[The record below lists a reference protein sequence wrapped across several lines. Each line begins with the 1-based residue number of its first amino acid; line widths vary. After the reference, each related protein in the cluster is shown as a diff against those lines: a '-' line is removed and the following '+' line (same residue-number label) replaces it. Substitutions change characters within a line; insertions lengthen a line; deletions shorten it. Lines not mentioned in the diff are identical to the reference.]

1 MFRIRTLG
9 GAALEQ
15 DGVRL
20 DSVGAQR
27 KSLALLALLAVSRG
41 QGMSRDRVAAYLWPE
56 SDTERARGA
65 LKQALHVVRRQ
76 LGSAEAILGTA
87 ELRLNRSYIESDV
100 DGFLAAVEGGRLE
113 LAADLYGGPFLDGFH
128 LPHSGEFEQWAS
140 AQREELARRYASVIE
155 RLAADAEARG
165 DARAALPW
173 LRRLQAT
180 DPLSTHVTLRLM
192 RALVAAGE
200 RAAALRHAQL
210 HESLLREELG
220 SPPDAEVAALAEG
233 LREEQ
238 PVHPEP
244 PRTTPPARLPAA
256 APRGTN
262 SGISA
267 PRGIPH
273 PGPAEA
279 PAPPIRRS
287 HVAAFLVALVSL
299 VAAVLIIT
307 GQREQGSGGTPGLS
321 GDRSVAVL
329 PFSSMSGDSATEHL
343 SNGITSELTTALSSV
358 EGLRVASLSLTYALT
373 RKGLAVPA
381 IADTL
386 GVATVLHGAVWRAR
400 DSLRVT
406 ARLVRVRDDR
416 VLWSETYDREM
427 GDIFAIQTELARATI
442 DALHVRQSAAE
453 GVRIVASPTSDVEAY
468 ELYLRARYSW
478 MLPSRERLEQAA
490 LYYQGAIERDPTFAM
505 AYAGLSETYANLSN
519 FGHLDPREA
528 FARAGLAADRAL
540 ALDPQLA
547 EAHTAKGFVLASTQ
561 EFGAAEASF
570 RRAIQLNPT
579 YAWAR
584 HYYSLLLLM
593 VGRTDEA
600 LEQNRHAIAAEA
612 HSLPANAT
620 RGIILLQRGEY
631 PSAERELQR
640 TLALSP
646 SYPLT
651 QYYLATVLAVQGRY
665 QEAGPLLDQAA
676 KGPPGARGFTGVP
689 GARAFVFQRT
699 GRQRAADSLLRDLA
713 AQAGAG
719 DARSRAN
726 LAFAH
731 AALGRMDAAFALFDE
746 MPWDVPSLIEL
757 RADPLLEP
765 MRSDPRYPA
774 LLRRIGAGR

>member
-1 MFRIRTLG
+1 VFRLRTLG

-15 DGVRL
+15 DGARL
-20 DSVGAQR
+20 DSVGTQR

-41 QGMSRDRVAAYLWPE
+41 QAISRDRVAAYLWPE

-76 LGSAEAILGTA
+76 LGSGDAILGTA
-87 ELRLNRSYIESDV
+87 ELRLNPSYIESDV
-100 DGFLAAVEGGRLE
+100 GAFLGAVEEGRLE
-113 LAADLYGGPFLDGFH
+113 LAAGLYGGPFLDGFH
-128 LPHSGEFEQWAS
+128 LPHSAEFEQWAS
-140 AQREELARRYASVIE
+140 AQREELAQRYGSVIE

-192 RALVAAGE
+192 RALGAAGE
-200 RAAALRHAQL
+200 RAAALRHAQV
-210 HESLLREELG
+210 HASLLREELG

-238 PVHPEP
+238 PVHREP
-244 PRTTPPARLPAA
+244 QRTAPPARLAA
-256 APRGTN
+256 AGLHPRP
-262 SGISA
+262 SEA
-267 PRGIPH
+267 
-273 PGPAEA
+273 PGPA
-279 PAPPIRRS
+279 IRRR
-287 HVAAFLVALVSL
+287 HVAGLLAALLFL

-307 GQREQGSGGTPGLS
+307 GQREQGLGATPGLS

-329 PFSSMSGDSATEHL
+329 PFSNMSGDSANEHL
-343 SNGITSELTTALSSV
+343 SNGITSELSTALRSV
-358 EGLRVASLSLTYALT
+358 EGLRVASLARTYALT
-373 RKGLAVPA
+373 RAGLAVRE

-386 GVATVLHGAVWRAR
+386 GVTTVLHGAVWRAGDR
-400 DSLRVT
+400 LRVT
-406 ARLVRVRDDR
+406 ARLVSVDDDR
-416 VLWSETYDREM
+416 VLWSETFDREVR
-427 GDIFAIQTELARATI
+427 DIFAIQSELVRATMG
-442 DALHVRQSAAE
+442 ALHVRQSQEERARF
-453 GVRIVASPTSDVEAY
+453 GTRPTSDVEAY

-478 MLPSRERLEQAA
+478 LLPSRERLEQAA
-490 LYYQGAIERDPTFAM
+490 LYYQGAIERDPGFAM
-505 AYAGLSETYANLSN
+505 AYSGLAETYANLSN

-561 EFGAAEASF
+561 DFGAAEASF

-593 VGRTDEA
+593 LGRTDEA
-600 LEQNRHAIAAEA
+600 LDQNRHALAAEA

-620 RGIILLQRGEY
+620 RGIILLQRGDY
-631 PSAERELQR
+631 PGAERDLQR

-646 SYPLT
+646 GFTLT
-651 QYYLATVLAVQGRY
+651 QYYLGTVLAVEGRY
-665 QEAGPLLDQAA
+665 QEAGSLLDRAA
-676 KGPPGARGFTGVP
+676 KGPPGSRGFTGVP

-699 GRQRAADSLLRDLA
+699 GRRPAADSLLRDLE
-713 AQAGAG
+713 AQASTG
-719 DARSRAN
+719 DERSRAN

-731 AALGRMDAAFALFDE
+731 AALGRMDAAFALFNE